1 MDNIQKIAEQM
12 AAQTSGIN
20 TMREALKKLDAT
32 SSIRN
37 ALKGLENYNLPNIA
51 AYIPPRVNL
60 PTIDPELVKV
70 PTPEERNNYQS
81 ASILMRRLASAVTEW
96 RKQLPEGVQPAILAI
111 LHGGVQ
117 VDVNSLAQESFHG
130 IRIDGIV
137 NGVPC
142 IVLAHQNTVQLLCYA
157 QPINP
162 PESPKRKIGFI
173 IDGEESEA

>member
-1 MDNIQKIAEQM
+1 MDNIKKLADQM

-20 TMREALKKLDAT
+20 AMREALKKLDAT
-32 SSIRN
+32 SSIKE
-37 ALKGLENYNLPNIA
+37 ALKGMEAYKLPNIG
-51 AYIPPRVNL
+51 AYRQPEVNFPR
-60 PTIDPELVKV
+60 IDPELLKP
-70 PTPEERNNYQS
+70 PTPEERNKYQS
-81 ASILMRRLASAVTEW
+81 ASVLMRRLASAVTEW

-117 VDVNSLAQESFHG
+117 VDVNALAQESFHG
-130 IRIDGIV
+130 IRIEGTV

-142 IVLAHQNTVQLLCYA
+142 IVLSHQNTVQLLCYV